1 MIKYILTIISCFIAT
16 QTHSQ
21 TFLKY
26 YGGKN
31 TEYGNS
37 IAPSNDNGF
46 VVAGSSNNTGNKQ
59 VYLLKID
66 SAGNELW
73 SIYFGG
79 NSFEDAMC
87 VRNTTDGGYII
98 CGISKSFKENYDGDV
113 YLIKTDSLGK
123 EQWSKLFGAEKMEIG
138 NSVLQTADGGY
149 LVAGNRIQPDKTKD
163 MYLLKIDSK
172 GNELWNKTFS
182 SVTTYDAESNA
193 VVVTPKGSI
202 VIGGSMQNAKGY
214 NNSLIQLGAEND
226 TSWQTNSG
234 GMESN
239 HLNALITYSDSGF
252 VFCGAIGGGTGN
264 AFIMKTNKYGNKTWS
279 KTLGIPEN
287 YERFNSVIE
296 TKDHNILAV
305 GSTTGKGNGKY
316 DVYLAKFDVKGTVL
330 WEKYLGTPADDYG
343 NSVIETAG
351 GSFVITGTSLSDPTM
366 QEQILIYKTNANGD
380 IEP

>member
-1 MIKYILTIISCFIAT
+1 MIKHTLPIIFCFIAT

-26 YGGKN
+26 YGGKY
-31 TEYGNS
+31 TEYANS

-149 LVAGNRIQPDKTKD
+149 LVAGNCIQPDKTKD
-163 MYLLKIDSK
+163 MYLLKVDSK
-172 GNELWNKTFS
+172 GNQLWNKSFS
-182 SVTTYDAESNA
+182 ATSTYDAECKG
-193 VVVTPKGSI
+193 VVITQKGSLVIAGAMQNPKGYD
-202 VIGGSMQNAKGY
+202 NT
-214 NNSLIQLGAEND
+214 LIQLGAEND
-226 TSWQTNSG
+226 TSWQTGSG
-234 GMESN
+234 GQESN
-239 HLNALITYSDSGF
+239 HLNSIIAFSDSGF
-252 VFCGAIGGGTGN
+252 VFCGTIGGGTGN
-264 AFIMKTNKYGNKTWS
+264 AFIMKTNKYGKKIWS

-287 YERFNSVIE
+287 SESLNSVIE
-296 TKDHNILAV
+296 TKDHHILAV
-305 GSTTGKGNGKY
+305 GSTTGKGNGKF
-316 DVYLAKFDVKGTVL
+316 DVYLVKFDAKGKIL

-343 NSVIETAG
+343 NSVIETANG
-351 GSFVITGTSLSDPTM
+351 NFVITGTSLSDPAM
-366 QEQILIYKTNANGD
+366 QEQILIYRTNANGD

>member
-1 MIKYILTIISCFIAT
+1 MKNPVLLILICFMAK

-21 TFLKY
+21 TFLKC

-37 IAPSNDNGF
+37 IAHANDDGF

-59 VYLLKID
+59 IYLLKID
-66 SAGNELW
+66 SAGNQLW
-73 SIYFGG
+73 DTYFGG
-79 NSFEDAMC
+79 KNFEDATS
-87 VRNTTDGGYII
+87 VRGTEDGGYII
-98 CGISKSFKENYDGDV
+98 CGITKSFKETYDGDV

-123 EQWSKLFGAEKMEIG
+123 EQWSKLYGAEKMEIG
-138 NSVLQTADGGY
+138 NAVIQTTDGGY
-149 LVAGNRIQPDKTKD
+149 LVAGNRIQPDKTQD
-163 MYLLKIDSK
+163 MYLLKIDRK

-226 TSWQTNSG
+226 TTWQTNSG
-234 GMESN
+234 GQESN
-239 HLNALITYSDSGF
+239 HLHSLITHSDSGF
-252 VFCGAIGGGTGN
+252 VFCGTIGGGTGN
-264 AFIMKTNKYGNKTWS
+264 AFIMKTNKYGNKIWA

-296 TKDHNILAV
+296 TKDHHLLAV

-316 DVYLAKFDVKGTVL
+316 DVYLVKFNEVGKVL

-343 NSVIETAG
+343 NAVIEARNG
-351 GSFVITGTSLSDPTM
+351 DFVITGTSFSDPAM
-366 QEQILIYKTNANGD
+366 QEQILIYRTNVNGD
-380 IEP
+380 IKP